1 MLWNIFLNKLFI
13 LVFEFLEKCEEI
25 YFKVYKIFVLVIFL
39 DNVYKLDKDRMVLF
53 FLVFFIILLF
63 VKVVGGN
70 EMFF

>member
-1 MLWNIFLNKLFI
+1 MLRNIFLNKLFI

-25 YFKVYKIFVLVIFL
+25 YFKVYKIFVSAIFL
-39 DNVYKLDKDRMVLF
+39 DNVYKLDKDRTVLF

-63 VKVVGGN
+63 VKVVGVN